1 MGGEESVMPNKKET
15 LSLAWLFANPLAL
28 IIVAVILI
36 ALIIIGVVA
45 LTLLKLWTGVI
56 VGGVLLVFVWALL
69 QTKALPTEK
78 YPWLT
83 MILVFIPIFGFLFG
97 VWGERTGAFY
107 ITPLMQ
113 KEQPITPYYAT
124 EPLQFLTGNIEAIL
138 IIILMACIG
147 IVLARAK
154 E

>member
-1 MGGEESVMPNKKET
+1 MAKKEVPW
-15 LSLAWLFANPLAL
+15 LAWLLASPLAL
-28 IIVAVILI
+28 IVVAVILI

-56 VGGVLLVFVWALL
+56 IGGVLLVIVWALL

-83 MILVFIPIFGFLFG
+83 AVMAFLPIFGFIFG

-107 ITPLMQ
+107 VTPLMQ
-113 KEQPITPYYAT
+113 KPEPVTPYYAA
-124 EPLQFLTGNIEAIL
+124 EPLQFVTGNFEVIL
-138 IIILMACIG
+138 IFILMACIG
-147 IVLARAK
+147 IVLARAR
-154 E
+154 

>member
-1 MGGEESVMPNKKET
+1 MAKKEVPW
-15 LSLAWLFANPLAL
+15 LAWLLASPLAL
-28 IIVAVILI
+28 IVVAVILI

-56 VGGVLLVFVWALL
+56 IGGVLLVIVWALL

-83 MILVFIPIFGFLFG
+83 AVMAFLPIFGFIFG

-107 ITPLMQ
+107 VTPLMQ
-113 KEQPITPYYAT
+113 KPEPVTPYYAA
-124 EPLQFLTGNIEAIL
+124 EPLQFVTGNIEVIL
-138 IIILMACIG
+138 IFILMACIG
-147 IVLARAK
+147 IVLARAR
-154 E
+154 

>member
-1 MGGEESVMPNKKET
+1 MGGEENIMVKKEIPF
-15 LSLAWLFANPLAL
+15 LSSLLASPLL
-28 IIVAVILI
+28 LVIVAVAFI

-45 LTLLKLWTGVI
+45 LTLLKLWTGI
-56 VGGVLLVFVWALL
+56 IIGGVLLVFVWALL

-83 MILVFIPIFGFLFG
+83 AVMAFLPIFGFLFG

-107 ITPLMQ
+107 VTPLME
-113 KEQPITPYYAT
+113 KTQPITPYYAT
-124 EPLQFLTGNIEAIL
+124 EPLQFVTGNIEVML
-138 IIILMACIG
+138 IFLLMICIG
-147 IVLARAK
+147 IVLARAR

>member
-1 MGGEESVMPNKKET
+1 MGGEKSVMPKKKEA
-15 LSLAWLFANPLAL
+15 LSLAWLFKSPLVL
-28 IIVAVILI
+28 ITLAIILI

-83 MILVFIPIFGFLFG
+83 IILVFIPIFGFLFG

-107 ITPLMQ
+107 VTPLMQ
-113 KEQPITPYYAT
+113 KEQPVTPYYAT
-124 EPLQFLTGNIEAIL
+124 EPLQFITGNIEAIL

-147 IVLARAK
+147 IVLAK
-154 E
+154 SKG

>member
-15 LSLAWLFANPLAL
+15 LSLAWLFANPL
-28 IIVAVILI
+28 

-107 ITPLMQ
+107 VTPLMQ

-138 IIILMACIG
+138 ILILMACIG

>member
-1 MGGEESVMPNKKET
+1 MVKKEVSW
-15 LSLAWLFANPLAL
+15 LSLLFASPLL
-28 IIVAVILI
+28 LVIVAVIFI
-36 ALIIIGVVA
+36 SLIIIGIVA
-45 LTLLKLWTGVI
+45 LTLLKLWTGFI

-69 QTKALPTEK
+69 QTKALPTQK

-83 MILVFIPIFGFLFG
+83 AVMVFIPIFGFLFG

-107 ITPLMQ
+107 VTPLMQ
-113 KEQPITPYYAT
+113 KPEPVTPYYAT
-124 EPLQFLTGNIEAIL
+124 EPSQFITGNIELIL
-138 IIILMACIG
+138 IFMLMACIG